1 LNFEIHS
8 LYISAVAKKL
18 SQKIAFCTYMITLF
32 LMNADQSS
40 VSLQISAY
48 CVEGVVLY

>member
-1 LNFEIHS
+1 
-8 LYISAVAKKL
+8 
-18 SQKIAFCTYMITLF
+18 LF
-32 LMNADQSS
+32 VMNADQSS